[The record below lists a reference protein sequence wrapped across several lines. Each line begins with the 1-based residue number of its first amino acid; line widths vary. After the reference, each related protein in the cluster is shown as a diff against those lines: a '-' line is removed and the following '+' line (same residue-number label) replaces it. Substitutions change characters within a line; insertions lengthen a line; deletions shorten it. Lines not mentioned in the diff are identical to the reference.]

1 VVENDLNAITVEF
14 EQLRASRWQ
23 HAIDMVREA
32 KSTNEILADIANIAM
47 ILFLNNN
54 VPRLE
59 KPGFKSTSE
68 T

>member
-1 VVENDLNAITVEF
+1 VVDNDLNAITVEF

-47 ILFLNNN
+47 ILNNN
-54 VPRLE
+54 VSRIE

>member
-1 VVENDLNAITVEF
+1 
-14 EQLRASRWQ
+14 
-23 HAIDMVREA
+23 MVREA

-54 VPRLE
+54 VSRIE